1 MCDCNEQH
9 AESVQ
14 VHFIMLKQYQCFYST
29 LCVHAVIY
37 SMCALTKRSRSRAGA
52 AVQDRRVTARAME
65 AIVNFIKDNY
75 LTIGAIY
82 GAVVALATIIVK
94 LTPTTKDDSVL
105 AWIIKAVDIFSTVN
119 TKEDQ
124 KKIDG

>member
-1 MCDCNEQH
+1 
-9 AESVQ
+9 
-14 VHFIMLKQYQCFYST
+14 
-29 LCVHAVIY
+29 
-37 SMCALTKRSRSRAGA
+37 
-52 AVQDRRVTARAME
+52 ME
-65 AIVNFIKDNY
+65 AFINFIKDNY
-75 LTIGAIY
+75 ITIGAIY